1 MVNQKKKKKSWLS
14 YRWQRV
20 FVLDPTP
27 SVCRFSNQAE
37 SSPITNES
45 TPPRPCVSASPS
57 VLRGIKDRR
66 NNPSRE
72 IKKEKVQKRQEARE
86 TNVQSLENGRMCHK
100 GAKKKK
106 KRKSL
111 VP

>member
-1 MVNQKKKKKSWLS
+1 MKVPHLS
-14 YRWQRV
+14 PV
-20 FVLDPTP
+20 FLL
-27 SVCRFSNQAE
+27 
-37 SSPITNES
+37 
-45 TPPRPCVSASPS
+45 SPS

-72 IKKEKVQKRQEARE
+72 IKKEKVQKRQETRE
-86 TNVQSLENGRMCHK
+86 TNVHSLENGRMCHK